1 MYSPLYV
8 RMRRDVACPHPLTVS
23 HMCGHATSLRVRTHV
38 SSCRTRNP
46 IACPLSFHADT
57 QSCCVSAM
65 LQCGHAEKLRVRMKR
80 QRTRNRIACPREKTA
95 DTQQNCVSAM
105 LQCECP
111 VVLHVRVMYRVYV
124 RTGKIAAY
132 PLVVHLSY
140 STQNNTISTCPS

>member
-1 MYSPLYV
+1 MNNERICSNL
-8 RMRRDVACPHPLTVS
+8 ACPHIYALHNAYTQYHRAFALQHS
-23 HMCGHATSLRVRTHV
+23 GHAIL
-38 SSCRTRNP
+38 
-46 IACPLSFHADT
+46 
-57 QSCCVSAM
+57 
-65 LQCGHAEKLRVRMKR
+65 LRVRMKR

-140 STQNNTISTCPS
+140 STQNNTISTCPSSPLLVHITKVQKPPSQPIVRSKSLP